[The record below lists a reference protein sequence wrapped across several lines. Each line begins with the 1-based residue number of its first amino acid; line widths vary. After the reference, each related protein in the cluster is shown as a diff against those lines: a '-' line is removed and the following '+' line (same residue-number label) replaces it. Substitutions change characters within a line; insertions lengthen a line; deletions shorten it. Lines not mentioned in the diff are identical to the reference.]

1 MTIQHLPQL
10 AAALLVIVIPL
21 GIVRVVMALARRHA
35 AESGAGPLMPISL
48 SALQIATSVGAA
60 VAGLAALTLAPPSL
74 LSGVIN
80 VALFMVLAAI
90 ASPVLGRINRAAR
103 FAIEAPVPVREASLG
118 PRRIS
123 DVLPVSWRMLLY
135 AGTGVGAAAFGLRW
149 MLRGAPSEPFV
160 PAVFAGAA
168 IVFVGLY
175 DVWIRELVMGPV
187 LAGAPPEAEHRARL
201 RRVRALFAG
210 QVLLSVACLCVAHGL
225 LWLDFETHEL
235 AASALSIGGA
245 VVGFAGCAVALALP
259 LTRRAYQAASR

>member
-10 AAALLVIVIPL
+10 AAALLVVVIPL
-21 GIVRVVMALARRHA
+21 GIVRVALALARRHA

-48 SALQIATSVGAA
+48 RALQIGTRVGAA
-60 VAGLAALTLAPPSL
+60 VAGVAALALAPPSL

-80 VALFMVLAAI
+80 VALFMVLAAV
-90 ASPVLGRINRAAR
+90 ASPVLATIHRAAR
-103 FAIEAPVPVREASLG
+103 TATQAPFSIREASLG

-123 DVLPVSWRMLLY
+123 DVLPVSWRVSLY
-135 AGTGVGAAAFGLRW
+135 AGTIAGAAAFGLRW
-149 MLRGAPSEPFV
+149 IWHGAPREPFV

-168 IVFVGLY
+168 IVFVVLY
-175 DVWIRELVMGPV
+175 DVWIRELVTGPV

-225 LWLDFETHEL
+225 LSLDFETHEL
-235 AASALSIGGA
+235 AASALSIFGA